1 MLLPPSL
8 RPGSAAWHLSPFD
21 LPGRPVHQPPNRAD
35 VSASVKAEGSD
46 PQSAGELFAMVYSS
60 LKGMAH
66 KVRAGRGSET
76 LNTTALVHEAYIRL
90 AASSV
95 GAWKDEGHFFAVA
108 ARAMRQI
115 LVDTARREMALK
127 RGGERHESV
136 TLDEGAH
143 ALPTRPEE
151 LVALDAALEELAR
164 FDPRRAQVVEHRV
177 FAGLSTSECARLLG
191 ISTATVER
199 DWRAARAW
207 LAVEM
212 KGADGPGGE
221 GEAGG

>member
-1 MLLPPSL
+1 MFTAPTHQ
-8 RPGSAAWHLSPFD
+8 A
-21 LPGRPVHQPPNRAD
+21 RPVHQPQHRAD
-35 VSASVKAEGSD
+35 ASPSVRAEGPD
-46 PQSAGELFAMVYSS
+46 PHSVDELFALVYSS
-60 LKGMAH
+60 LKGLAH

-90 AASSV
+90 AASSAS
-95 GAWKDEGHFFAVA
+95 AWKDEGHFFAVA

-115 LVDTARREMALK
+115 LVDAARREMALK
-127 RGGERHESV
+127 RGGEQHEPV
-136 TLDEGAH
+136 TFDEGAH
-143 ALPTRPEE
+143 TLPARPEE
-151 LVALDAALEELAR
+151 LVALDAALDELAR
-164 FDPRRAQVVEHRV
+164 LDPRRAQVVEHRV
-177 FAGLSTSECARLLG
+177 FAGLSTPECARLLG

-212 KGADGPGGE
+212 KGADRPGGE